1 MRIPSFISFAGLAL
15 ACLTPLAARAQ
26 TDFYGLDK
34 YRPLRVED
42 AFSAKRHAFEF
53 QFAPLGLAQGRA
65 GDLAYTPSVELK
77 HGLVPGLEV
86 SAGWGY
92 DVVRADGR
100 TRTGVSE
107 VDVSALLNLWVEGR
121 RLPAA
126 GLRVSGH
133 LPARDGQ
140 HSSVEV
146 KGLLTRSLGGP
157 VRLHVNGAAVFGD
170 EAHDDAWLGLAVD
183 WVLPFHHTLLLAE
196 TWANQPSDEALDRTV
211 HSSVGVRY
219 QATPTLVID
228 AGLGRSW
235 TGPVSAEEWT
245 LTVGLSREFGV
256 RGLMP
261 GERR

>member
-1 MRIPSFISFAGLAL
+1 MRIPPLLPLVGIAL
-15 ACLTPLAARAQ
+15 ACLGPSAARAQ

-34 YRPLRVED
+34 HRPLRVED

-53 QFAPLGLAQGRA
+53 QFAPLGLAQNRA
-65 GDLAYTPSVELK
+65 GELAYEPSLEIK

-92 DVVRADGR
+92 EAVRADGR
-100 TRTGVSE
+100 TRSGVSE

-126 GLRVSGH
+126 GLRVTGH

-140 HSSVEV
+140 HSSVEI

-157 VRLHVNGAAVFGD
+157 LRLHVNGAAVLGD
-170 EAHDDAWLGLAVD
+170 EAPDDAWFGLALD
-183 WVLPFHHTLLLAE
+183 WVLPFRHTLLLAE
-196 TWANQPSDEALDRTV
+196 TWANQPSDDALDRTV

-219 QATPTLVID
+219 QATPTLVLD

-235 TGPVSAEEWT
+235 AGPASAQDWT
-245 LTVGLSREFGV
+245 LTLGLSREFGV
-256 RGLMP
+256 RALMP
-261 GERR
+261 GDRR